1 MGDEVPEWVLGD
13 VTRLRQELL
22 NFINNAVKFT
32 EQGQVVVSAH
42 LQKNP
47 HHQTTQSSALI
58 EFRITDSGIG
68 IPLDRQSAL
77 FQSFSQVDA
86 STTRKYG
93 GTGLGLAICK
103 RLASLMGG
111 DVGVTS
117 APGQGS
123 TFWFTA
129 LLDITANPDQAQT
142 LEMETASLAG
152 KLALIVDDTA

>member
-1 MGDEVPEWVLGD
+1 M
-13 VTRLRQELL
+13 
-22 NFINNAVKFT
+22 
-32 EQGQVVVSAH
+32 
-42 LQKNP
+42 
-47 HHQTTQSSALI
+47 I

-77 FQSFSQVDA
+77 FQSFNQVDA

-93 GTGLGLAICK
+93 GTGLGLAICN

-117 APGQGS
+117 VPGQGS

-129 LLDITANPDQAQT
+129 LLDITATPI
-142 LEMETASLAG
+142 
-152 KLALIVDDTA
+152 KLKH